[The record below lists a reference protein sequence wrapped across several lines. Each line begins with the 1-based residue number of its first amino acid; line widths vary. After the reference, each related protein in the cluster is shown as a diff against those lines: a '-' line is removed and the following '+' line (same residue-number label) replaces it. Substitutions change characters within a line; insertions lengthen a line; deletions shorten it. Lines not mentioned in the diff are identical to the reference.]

1 MLSYLFYRM
10 KCKKGMMVDY
20 LGWII
25 IAVIVLILVLVTY
38 FLLAGKQIEAFDF
51 IKKALRFGR

>member
-1 MLSYLFYRM
+1 M

-25 IAVIVLILVLVTY
+25 IAVIVLILVLVAY